1 MSAPMPLEDT
11 EWGSDGLDL
20 IARLAETGT
29 VFDAYSLERDHGLRP
44 PPHANMWGGLL
55 QAAYKAHL
63 ATPIGFRQSER
74 PGRSG
79 GVCRVWRGLP
89 TNERTSK

>member
-1 MSAPMPLEDT
+1 MTSPMPLEDT
-11 EWGSDGLDL
+11 EWSSDGLDL

-63 ATPIGFRQSER
+63 ATPIGFKQSER

-89 TNERTSK
+89 NEQRNVA